1 MVSRLRRVVGKA
13 IKLKPGPL
21 RHLALT
27 GTAGHEH
34 MVMVRAG
41 SASGVGGRWGLVK
54 LLDSAAVS
62 LQRRRKISQV
72 LECDAQ
78 GIGWLERSRLLEGFD
93 HRCSCSVRP

>member
-41 SASGVGGRWGLVK
+41 SASGVGGHWGLMK
-54 LLDSAAVS
+54 LLDSAALS
-62 LQRRRKISQV
+62 LQRRRQFSQV

-78 GIGWLERSRLLEGFD
+78 GIGWLEGSGASRGL
-93 HRCSCSVRP
+93 

>member
-1 MVSRLRRVVGKA
+1 MGKA

-27 GTAGHEH
+27 GTAGCEH

-78 GIGWLERSRLLEGFD
+78 AIGWLERSRLLEGFD